1 MGQKVIE
8 GQPLHAAVMHAD
20 ALDKAKALSNR
31 ISSQFDCDELFITEF
46 TTVMGVHTGPGLIG
60 VAFYSGD

>member
-8 GQPLHAAVMHAD
+8 GQPLHVAMMHAD
-20 ALDKAKALSNR
+20 ALDEAKALRNR
-31 ISSQFDCDELFITEF
+31 ISSQFDCEEILITEF
-46 TTVMGVHTGPGLIG
+46 TPVMGVHTGPGLIG